1 MLIFVSSAGAA
12 LALTGAAIFLTVA
25 ERRRRALR
33 RRIWQVSHVR

>member
-12 LALTGAAIFLTVA
+12 LALTSAAIFLTIT

-33 RRIWQVSHVR
+33 CRTWQASQ

>member
-12 LALTGAAIFLTVA
+12 LTSAAIFLTIT

-33 RRIWQVSHVR
+33 CRTWQASQ